1 VLALAPALD
10 LHNKQNL
17 TTKNLLVALTATSPP
32 SHQARKLK
40 KIAILN
46 KETWT
51 TTALIKKTS

>member
-17 TTKNLLVALTATSPP
+17 TTKNPLVALTATSPP

-40 KIAILN
+40 KIAILI

-51 TTALIKKTS
+51 TTAVIKKTS